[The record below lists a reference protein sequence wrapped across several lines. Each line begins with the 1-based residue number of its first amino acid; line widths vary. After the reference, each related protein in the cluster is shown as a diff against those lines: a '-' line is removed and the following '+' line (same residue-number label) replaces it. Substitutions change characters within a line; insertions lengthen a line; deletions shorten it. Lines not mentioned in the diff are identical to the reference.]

1 MLRTILCPKCGAPV
15 ELDDAQTSALCTYCG
30 TKSFATSPR
39 GGGVVAAPRAGGAG
53 VLIAVLAL
61 GILVV
66 AGGVAGMLMLSPAS
80 PPPATLTPSPPMLA
94 IAPTPSASPPVP
106 VALPAPPRAITQ
118 VLQGVTPL
126 VSDVDGNQQPEL
138 IVAIRSTLANTTTEH
153 FAVFDPRTGAERA
166 RTPALDDLSA
176 QLAAAR
182 GGRLVLAGSRGQL
195 TAYDL
200 VSGDQQWTTT
210 LGDRVTA
217 ICDTRTP
224 DALHVESDDERR
236 LLVDLTTGRQTETRE
251 PCATLLA
258 RGAGQGD
265 PRDRRDYSA
274 PPGIEAIQCGGVRV
288 MGSANFSVPDQCN
301 ARAHVRSDQLAGMVG
316 HRMWRI
322 DGGWLVFGVR
332 QPGAYV
338 PMVGRLGRGTNFV
351 WKSEVPVSNPLDADT
366 GGPRH
371 VAMIGD
377 TLLIGYETSGNPHS
391 MLTAFATADGV
402 RRFSTPL
409 SATERIHAMVPV
421 GDAVAVQIGDSVR
434 VFAAADGSARTTI
447 GEAEAPEE

>member
-15 ELDDAQTSALCTYCG
+15 ELDDAQASALCTYCG

-39 GGGVVAAPRAGGAG
+39 DRGVVAAPRSGGAG
-53 VLIAVLAL
+53 VLIAILAL
-61 GILVV
+61 GAIV
-66 AGGVAGMLMLSPAS
+66 AGGAVGAVMLTAAP
-80 PPPATLTPSPPMLA
+80 PPPATFTPSPSMVEV
-94 IAPTPSASPPVP
+94 APTPPASTPTPFPVP
-106 VALPAPPRAITQ
+106 APRAITK

-138 IVAIRSTLANTTTEH
+138 IVAIRSTLGDTTTEH
-153 FAVFDPRTGAERA
+153 FAVFDPGTGAERA
-166 RTPALDDLSA
+166 RTSALDNLSG

-210 LGDRVTA
+210 LGDSVTA
-217 ICDTRTP
+217 ICDTRTAG
-224 DALHVESDDERR
+224 ALHVQSADERR

-251 PCATLLA
+251 PCGTLLA
-258 RGAGQGD
+258 RGTGQGD

-288 MGSANFSVPDQCN
+288 MGSANYSVPDQCK
-301 ARAHVRSDQLAGMVG
+301 ARARVNTDALDGMVG
-316 HRMWRI
+316 HRMWHI

-332 QPGAYV
+332 RPGAYV
-338 PMVGRLGRGTNFV
+338 PMVGRLGRGSTFV
-351 WKSEVPVSNPLDADT
+351 WKSEVPVSNPLDADS

-371 VAMIGD
+371 VAIIGD
-377 TLLIGYETSGNPHS
+377 TLLIGYETSGNPHA
-391 MLTAFATADGV
+391 MLTAFVLADGV
-402 RRFSTPL
+402 RRFSAPL
-409 SATERIHAMVPV
+409 SATARIQAMVAV
-421 GDAVAVQIGDSVR
+421 GDAVAVQIGDNVR
-434 VFAAADGSARTTI
+434 VFAAADGSARATI
-447 GEAEAPEE
+447 GEVESP

>member
-15 ELDDAQTSALCTYCG
+15 ALDDAQASALCTYCG

-39 GGGVVAAPRAGGAG
+39 GGGVVAAPRAGGAS
-53 VLIAVLAL
+53 LIIAIFAVAM
-61 GILVV
+61 VA
-66 AGGVAGMLMLSPAS
+66 AGGAAGAIMLTAAPPVPPTPTPNPSMVELAPA
-80 PPPATLTPSPPMLA
+80 PPATIPLPVT
-94 IAPTPSASPPVP
+94 APTP
-106 VALPAPPRAITQ
+106 PRPITKA
-118 VLQGVTPL
+118 VQGVTPL

-138 IVAIRSTLANTTTEH
+138 IVAIRSTLGDTTTEH

-421 GDAVAVQIGDSVR
+421 GDAVAVQIGDNVR
-434 VFAAADGSARTTI
+434 VFAAADGSARATI
-447 GEAEAPEE
+447 GEGTTLP